1 VPPAVTPAEAT
12 ALLEDL
18 VGATGEADVSAIAEV
33 LTPEVAAVLTTEQVG
48 ELIAVI
54 DASTDDLTQD
64 ELIVLAAA
72 LTTAPANV
80 KHAFEAEINVF
91 SGKFDTYVPTGS
103 NISVGQR
110 RAVNAVVATVM
121 AAPAAAATSRRK

>member
-1 VPPAVTPAEAT
+1 VTQAEAT

-18 VGATGEADVSAIAEV
+18 VAATGEADVSAIADV
-33 LTPEVAAVLTTEQVG
+33 LTPEVAAVLTTEQVD

-54 DASTDDLTQD
+54 AESTDDLNDD

-72 LTTAPANV
+72 LTAAPPEV
-80 KHAFEAEINVF
+80 KKAFEAEVNVF

-103 NISVGQR
+103 KISVGER

-121 AAPAAAATSRRK
+121 AAPAAATASRRK